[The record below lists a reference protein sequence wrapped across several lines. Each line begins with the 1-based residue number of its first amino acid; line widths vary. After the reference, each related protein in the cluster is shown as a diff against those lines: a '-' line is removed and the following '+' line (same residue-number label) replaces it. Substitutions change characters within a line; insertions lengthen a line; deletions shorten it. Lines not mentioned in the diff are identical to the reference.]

1 MGVTEEMK
9 EPLFI
14 LSPPRSY
21 SSLISSMVGQHP
33 ELYAF
38 PELQI
43 FSDDTIGEMMQKN
56 QRRFNRLASAG
67 SIRSIAE
74 IHERRQTDESCTRAW
89 LWLQKHADW
98 SPFEF
103 FDYLRRKVAPL
114 IAVEKTP
121 VNTWKISRL
130 EKIVRAYPNAKFL
143 HLSRSVNGNAK
154 SLKEFINDQ
163 DELLGR
169 KETDQ
174 LTGRA
179 LSREYPASVWYICH
193 RNVLNIKP
201 LIKEENFLQIK
212 GEDLL
217 NQPILIL
224 TQFCKWMNINTNATC
239 INAMLRPHESP
250 YAFVGP
256 RIAVGGNDG
265 KFMRQPVLALKN
277 TSHQTS
283 PQTYREEAKAQYHKL
298 DFNHFFNR
306 YKAMSYRELQQVER
320 WCAQLSKE
328 ILAMQTRLGY

>member
-1 MGVTEEMK
+1 M
-9 EPLFI
+9 I
-14 LSPPRSY
+14 
-21 SSLISSMVGQHP
+21 GQHP
-33 ELYAF
+33 ELHAF

-43 FSDDTIGEMMQKN
+43 FSDDSIGEMMKKN
-56 QRRFNRLASAG
+56 QRKFNRLSSAG

-74 IHERRQTDESCTRAW
+74 VHEHQQTDESCTRAW

-98 SPFEF
+98 SPSDF
-103 FDYLRRKVAPL
+103 FDYLRRKVDPL

-130 EKIVRAYPNAKFL
+130 EKIIRTYPNAKFL

-154 SLKEFINDQ
+154 SLKQFIKDQ

-193 RNVLNIKP
+193 RNILNIKP
-201 LIKEENFLQIK
+201 MIKAENFLQIK

-217 NQPILIL
+217 NQPILVL
-224 TQFCKWMNINTNATC
+224 TQFCEWMNIDTKAPC

-265 KFMRQPVLALKN
+265 KFMRKPVLAIKS
-277 TSHQTS
+277 TGHQEF
-283 PQTYREEAKAQYHKL
+283 PQTYREEAKYQHHML
-298 DFNHFFNR
+298 DFDKFFNR
-306 YKAMSYRELQQVER
+306 YKSMSNHELQQVER
-320 WCAQLSKE
+320 WCAQLSGE
-328 ILAMQTRLGY
+328 ILAMQIRLGY